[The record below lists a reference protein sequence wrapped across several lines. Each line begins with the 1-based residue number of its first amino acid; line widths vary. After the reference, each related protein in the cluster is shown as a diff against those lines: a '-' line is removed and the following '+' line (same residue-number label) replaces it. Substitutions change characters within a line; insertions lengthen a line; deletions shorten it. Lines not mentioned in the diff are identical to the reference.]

1 MYKTHLALD
10 MDMPK
15 RHGFLGEF
23 EQMVLLAI
31 LRLGVEAYGPDVAQ
45 ELESKAGRRVSR
57 GSLYSGME
65 RLQKKGLLRW
75 EIEAVTSDRGGIPKR
90 RFEVTSAGLE
100 ALRTSHRAFTNLK
113 AGLEELIG

>member
-1 MYKTHLALD
+1 MTKQ
-10 MDMPK
+10 
-15 RHGFLGEF
+15 HGFIGEF

-31 LRLGVEAYGPDVAQ
+31 LQLGTAAYGPDIGQ

-57 GSLYSGME
+57 GTLYSGME

-90 RFEVTSAGLE
+90 RFEVTAAGLE
-100 ALRTSHRAFTNLK
+100 ALRFSQRALTNLK
-113 AGLEELIG
+113 AGLEDLLG

>member
-1 MYKTHLALD
+1 
-10 MDMPK
+10 MPK

-31 LRLGVEAYGPDVAQ
+31 LQLRAKAYGPDIAN

-57 GSLYSGME
+57 GTLYSGME

-75 EIEAVTSDRGGIPKR
+75 EVEAVTSERGGIPKR
-90 RFEVTSAGLE
+90 RFEVTGEGLE
-100 ALRTSHRAFTNLK
+100 ALRVSQRALSNLK
-113 AGLEELIG
+113 AGLEKILG